1 MTGSSTGKIANLIA
15 NTNTAVGSSACLQF
29 GTWST
34 SGSGTGTSS
43 PAAEIAGVC
52 MNATFGRTDLI
63 FSTYNETNSLTEKM
77 RVNNNGYV
85 GIGTPT
91 PLVPL
96 HVTGSV
102 SGQTITNMSYFNAN
116 GTSVT
121 HATSNVGVAISI
133 YASAD
138 ICAGGGIMA
147 AAITGY
153 SDERIKTN
161 ITDIDNNVALI
172 ELRKI
177 RPRTY
182 EYKDKVK
189 NPNSLIYGF
198 IAQEVEETIPYAVR
212 IMKGHLPN
220 IYEKANVE
228 AGNRIV
234 LHNASTATFQADSN
248 GKDASG
254 NTIEIKLFDENNK
267 EIITNLVS
275 IIDDKTFEISDNLD
289 MNEIFVYGNSV
300 DDFRSLEKDAI
311 FTITT
316 AAVQQIDREFQEAKQ
331 TIQTQQSQIQE
342 LQTQLAAMDARLSA
356 AGF

>member
-29 GTWST
+29 GTWSA

-43 PAAEIAGVC
+43 PSAEIAGVC

-77 RVNNNGYV
+77 RINAVGYV

-121 HATSNVGVAISI
+121 HASSNVGVAISI

-138 ICAGGGIMA
+138 VCAGGGIMA

-331 TIQTQQSQIQE
+331 TIHD
-342 LQTQLAAMDARLSA
+342 LQTKLDTILARLSV
-356 AGF
+356 AGIA